1 MRAILKGRWW
11 IMGLWIVAAAV
22 LMFTAPNMSELIRE
36 KGQFSVP
43 EGYSSTN
50 AAAILEEAAAQKG
63 EQKGT
68 AIALVFHNPDGLGA
82 AGKQEAE
89 KAIKQLEADKQ
100 KLGIVSIVEPFS
112 QPELADKMISEDGKT
127 ILTSLSIEIGD
138 RTVKEMRQ
146 DLNDAMKSVP
156 VEHYFTGKNLI
167 DEDTIESSQEGLK
180 KSEYITVIFI
190 LLILFI
196 VFRSFVAP
204 FVPLLTV
211 GISYIVSQQIVAFLV
226 DGVDFPISTFT
237 QIFMVAVMFGIG
249 TDYCILLISRFKE
262 ELVHHENTWDAII
275 ATYRTAGKT
284 VFFSALAVL
293 VGFVAIGF
301 AQFMLYRSAVAVAV
315 GIAVMM
321 LALVTIVP
329 FFMAVLGR
337 KLFWPSKGS
346 LEHAESG
353 IYSAAGK
360 FSLKRPWAAL
370 LIVAAVS
377 VPLLVTYNGKL
388 SFNSLDEIGDK
399 YDSVKAFNIISDSF
413 GPGESLPGQIVIQND
428 EPMDNVKYMAVAEK
442 ISREVEKV
450 PGVAGVRS
458 VTRPTGDEIKDFE
471 VTKQVG
477 TLSDGLGEGK
487 TGLDKIS
494 DGLSKASNEL
504 SKNEP
509 QLKEAA
515 NGAGELTKGTSQLQS
530 GITQLSDGLKRIEKG
545 IRDGSS
551 GAGDL
556 KAGLQQAKSSAEQ
569 LAKANDQLLQA
580 YRQAGAG
587 VAALGDGTKELEQQ
601 LTGVSTALT
610 SLTQSFAAL
619 EERYPELQQDADYQR
634 IKGTIGQTGTGTA
647 QLAQGLS
654 QIQTNLS
661 AAAAGINQANE
672 GFASAAAGQKA
683 LADGLG
689 QIVAGIGQLQSGL
702 KQAADG
708 QGKVIKEIPSI
719 QNGLGQLQGG
729 QEKIQQGFS
738 DLSGQLT
745 QLTDGLNQSVD
756 GIKKVA
762 GGLDSAQDYLTELQN
777 SPDSDLAGWYVPA
790 EALHNKDFQKVFDTY
805 LSKDRKTMT
814 LDVIFA
820 ENPYGTEAIDRVQDI
835 EAAVQR
841 AVQGSALEKA
851 DVAIGG
857 VTSTFADL
865 QSISNKDYIRTVMLM
880 LAGTFI
886 ILVIL
891 LRSVIMPIYLIIS
904 LLLAYFTSMALTE
917 VVFVNIMGYAGIS
930 WVTPFFGFVMLI
942 ALGVDYSIFLMDRFN
957 ENKGMRAQDAI
968 LHAMKNMGTVILS
981 AAVILSGTFAAMYP
995 SGVLSMMQIATV
1007 VLSGLVLYSL
1017 LFLPFFVPVMVK
1029 MFGRANWWPF
1039 PNKEQADSAD
1049 SNRSVGM

>member
-1 MRAILKGRWW
+1 MRTILKARWW
-11 IMGLWIVAAAV
+11 LMGLWIVIAAV
-22 LMFTAPNMSELIRE
+22 LMLTAPNMGELIRE

-50 AAAILEEAAAQKG
+50 AAAILDEAAAQKG
-63 EQKGT
+63 EQQGSQ
-68 AIALVFHNPDGLGA
+68 IALVFYNPDGLGDS
-82 AGKQEAE
+82 GKQEAE
-89 KAIKQLEADKQ
+89 KAIEQLKTKKEQ
-100 KLGIVSIVEPFS
+100 LGILSILEPFS
-112 QPELADKMISEDGKT
+112 EPELAEQMISEDGKT
-127 ILTSLSIEIGD
+127 ILTSLSIDQGE
-138 RTVKEMRQ
+138 RTTKEMRD
-146 DLNDAMKSVP
+146 DLNAALDSVN
-156 VEHYFTGKNLI
+156 VEHYITGKGLI

-180 KSEYITVIFI
+180 KSEYITVVFI
-190 LLILFI
+190 LLILFL

-211 GISYIVSQQIVAFLV
+211 GVSYIVSQQIVAFLV
-226 DGVDFPISTFT
+226 DAVDFPISTFT

-262 ELVHHENTWDAII
+262 ELAHHENTWDAII

-293 VGFVAIGF
+293 VGFIAIGF

-329 FFMAVLGR
+329 FFMAVLGK

-346 LEHAESG
+346 LEHAESK
-353 IYSAAGK
+353 IYGVAGR

-370 LIVAAVS
+370 LIVAAVC
-377 VPLLVTYNGKL
+377 VPLLSTYDGKL

-413 GPGESLPGQIVIQND
+413 GPGESLPGQVVIQND
-428 EPMDNVKYMAVAEK
+428 EPMDNAKYMAVAEK

-450 PGVAGVRS
+450 PGISGVRS
-458 VTRPTGDEIKDFE
+458 MTRPTGEEIKDFE
-471 VTKQVG
+471 VTQQVG

-487 TGLDKIS
+487 TGLDKIR
-494 DGLSKASNEL
+494 DGLSEASSQL
-504 SKNEP
+504 SQNEP

-515 NGAGELTKGTSQLQS
+515 DGAGELTKGTTQLQS
-530 GITQLSDGLKRIEKG
+530 GITQLTEGLRQIEKG
-545 IRDGSS
+545 IRDGSA

-556 KAGLQQAKSSAEQ
+556 KAGLQQAKSSADQ
-569 LAKANDQLLQA
+569 LAQANNQLLQA

-587 VAALGDGTKELEQQ
+587 VSALGEGVGEIAQQ

-610 SLTQSFAAL
+610 QLNESFAAL
-619 EERYPELQQDADYQR
+619 EERYPELQTDADYQR
-634 IKGTIGQTGTGTA
+634 VKGTLGETGTGTA
-647 QLAQGLS
+647 QLAQGLG
-654 QIQTNLS
+654 QIQTNLGE
-661 AAAAGINQANE
+661 AAAGINQANE
-672 GFASAAAGQKA
+672 GFAAAASGQKA
-683 LADGLG
+683 LADGLS
-689 QIVAGIGQLQSGL
+689 QIITGIGQLETGL
-702 KQAADG
+702 TQAANG
-708 QGKVIKEIPSI
+708 QGKVISEIPAI

-729 QEKIQQGFS
+729 QEKIQKGFT

-756 GIKKVA
+756 GINQVS
-762 GGLDSAQDYLTELQN
+762 GGLDSAQDYLTQLQN
-777 SPDSDLAGWYVPA
+777 SPDSDLAGWYVPD
-790 EALHNKDFQKVFDTY
+790 EALNSKEFKQVFDTY
-805 LSKDRKTMT
+805 LSTDRKTMT
-814 LDVIFA
+814 IDVIFA
-820 ENPYGTEAIDRVQDI
+820 ENPYGTEAIDRVPDI
-835 EAAVQR
+835 EAAVHR

-851 DVAIGG
+851 DIAVGG

-865 QSISNKDYIRTVMLM
+865 QEISNNDYKRTVTLM
-880 LAGTFI
+880 LVGTFI
-886 ILVIL
+886 ILVLL
-891 LRSVIMPIYLIIS
+891 LRSVIMPLYLIVS
-904 LLLAYFTSMALTE
+904 LLLAYFTSMAITE
-917 VVFVNIMGYAGIS
+917 TVFVNILGFSGIS

-957 ENKGMRAQDAI
+957 ENKGMKVQDAM
-968 LHAMKNMGTVILS
+968 LYAMKNMGTVILS

-1039 PNKEQADSAD
+1039 PNKEQAKSVDSD
-1049 SNRSVGM
+1049 RTLGM

>member
-1 MRAILKGRWW
+1 MRTILKARWW
-11 IMGLWIVAAAV
+11 LMGLWIALAAV
-22 LMFTAPNMSELIRE
+22 LMFTAPGMSDLIRE

-43 EGYSSTN
+43 DGYSSTQ
-50 AAAILEEAAAQKG
+50 AAAILDEAAAQEG
-63 EQKGT
+63 EQPGT
-68 AIALVFHNPDGLGA
+68 QLALVFHKPDGLGT

-89 KAIKQLEADKQ
+89 NAIKQLEANKD
-100 KLGIVSIVEPFS
+100 KLGILSILDPFS
-112 QPELADKMISEDGKT
+112 QPELAEKMISADGKT
-127 ILTSLSIEIGD
+127 ILTSLSVDQGE
-138 RTVKEMRQ
+138 RTVKEMRS
-146 DLNDAMKSVP
+146 DLNGALQSVS
-156 VEHYFTGKNLI
+156 VEHYITGKGLI

-180 KSEYITVIFI
+180 KSEYITVAFI
-190 LLILFI
+190 LIILFL

-211 GISYIVSQQIVAFLV
+211 GISYLVAQQIVAFLV

-262 ELVHHENTWDAII
+262 ELAHHENTWEAII

-293 VGFVAIGF
+293 VGFIAIGF

-321 LALVTIVP
+321 VALVTIVP
-329 FFMAVLGR
+329 FFMAVLGK

-346 LEHAESG
+346 LEHAESR
-353 IYSAAGK
+353 IYGAAGR

-370 LIVAAVS
+370 LIIAAIC
-377 VPLLVTYNGKL
+377 VPLLSTYDGKL

-428 EPMDNVKYMAVAEK
+428 EPMDNAKTMAIAEK

-450 PGVAGVRS
+450 AGVSGVRS
-458 VTRPTGDEIKDFE
+458 MTRPTGDEIKDFE
-471 VTKQVG
+471 VTQQVG

-487 TGLDKIS
+487 TGLDKIR
-494 DGLSKASNEL
+494 DGLSEASTEL
-504 SKNEP
+504 SKNQP

-515 NGAGELTKGTSQLQS
+515 DGAGELTKGTAQLQS
-530 GITQLSDGLKRIEKG
+530 GITQLSDGLARIEKG

-551 GAGDL
+551 GAGEL
-556 KAGLQQAKSSAEQ
+556 KAGLQQAKTSADQ
-569 LAKANDQLLQA
+569 LAKASNQLLQA
-580 YRQAGAG
+580 YRQAGKG
-587 VAALGDGTKELEQQ
+587 VAAIGDGVGSLQKQ
-601 LTGVSTALT
+601 LAGVSAALT
-610 SLTQSFAAL
+610 SLSESFTAL
-619 EERYPELQQDADYQR
+619 EARYPELAQDADYQR
-634 IKGTIGQTGTGTA
+634 IKGTIGETGTGTA
-647 QLAQGLS
+647 QLSQGLG
-654 QIQTNLS
+654 QIQSSLGE
-661 AAAAGINQANE
+661 AAAGISQANE

-683 LADGLG
+683 LADGLN
-689 QIVAGIGQLQSGL
+689 QIVAGIGQLETGL

-708 QGKVIKEIPSI
+708 QGQVIREIPSI
-719 QNGLGQLQGG
+719 QDGLGQLQGG
-729 QEKIQQGFS
+729 QEKIKQGFT

-756 GIKKVA
+756 GISQVS
-762 GGLDSAQDYLTELQN
+762 GGLESAQDYLTQLQQ
-777 SPDSDLAGWYVPA
+777 SPDSDLAGWHVPE
-790 EALHNKDFQKVFDTY
+790 EALNSKDFEQVFDTY

-814 LDVIFA
+814 IDVIFA
-820 ENPYGTEAIDRVQDI
+820 ENPYGTEAIDRVPDI

-851 DVAIGG
+851 DIAIGG

-865 QSISNKDYIRTVMLM
+865 QEISNNDYTRTVMLM
-880 LAGTFI
+880 LVGTLI
-886 ILVIL
+886 ILIIL
-891 LRSVIMPIYLIIS
+891 LRSVIMPLYLILS
-904 LLLAYFTSMALTE
+904 LLLAYFSSMAITE
-917 VVFVNIMGYAGIS
+917 VIFVNMLGFSGIS

-957 ENKGMRAQDAI
+957 ENKGMRVQDAM
-968 LHAMKNMGTVILS
+968 LYAMKNMGTVILS

-1007 VLSGLVLYSL
+1007 VLSGLILYSL
-1017 LFLPFFVPVMVK
+1017 LFLPLFVPVMVK

-1039 PNKEQADSAD
+1039 PNKEQQDAAS
-1049 SNRSVGM
+1049 SERSIGM

>member
-1 MRAILKGRWW
+1 MRTILKARWW
-11 IMGLWIVAAAV
+11 LMGLWIAVAAV
-22 LMFTAPNMSELIRE
+22 LMFTAPGMSDLIRE

-43 EGYSSTN
+43 DGYSSTQ
-50 AAAILEEAAAQKG
+50 AAAILDEAAAQKG
-63 EQKGT
+63 EQPGT
-68 AIALVFHNPDGLGA
+68 QLALVFHNPDGLGT

-89 KAIKQLEADKQ
+89 NAIKQLESNKD
-100 KLGIVSIVEPFS
+100 KLGILSILDPFS
-112 QPELADKMISEDGKT
+112 QPELAEKMISADGKT
-127 ILTSLSIEIGD
+127 ILTSLSVDQGK
-138 RTVKEMRQ
+138 RTVKEMRS
-146 DLNDAMKSVP
+146 DLNGALQSVS
-156 VEHYFTGKNLI
+156 VEHYITGKGLI

-180 KSEYITVIFI
+180 KSEYITVAFI
-190 LLILFI
+190 LIILFL

-211 GISYIVSQQIVAFLV
+211 GISYLVAQQIVAFLV

-262 ELVHHENTWDAII
+262 ELAHHENTWEAII

-293 VGFVAIGF
+293 VGFIAIGF

-321 LALVTIVP
+321 VALVTIVP
-329 FFMAVLGR
+329 FFMAVLGK

-346 LEHAESG
+346 LEHAESR
-353 IYSAAGK
+353 IYGAAGR

-370 LIVAAVS
+370 LIIAAIC
-377 VPLLVTYNGKL
+377 VPLLSTYDGKL

-428 EPMDNVKYMAVAEK
+428 EPMDNAKTMAIAEK

-450 PGVAGVRS
+450 AGVSGVRS
-458 VTRPTGDEIKDFE
+458 MTRPTGDEIKDFE
-471 VTKQVG
+471 VTQQVG

-487 TGLDKIS
+487 TGLDKIR
-494 DGLSKASNEL
+494 DGLSEASTQL
-504 SKNEP
+504 SKNQP

-515 NGAGELTKGTSQLQS
+515 DGAGELTKGTAQLQS
-530 GITQLSDGLKRIEKG
+530 GITQLSDGLARIEKG

-551 GAGDL
+551 GAGEL
-556 KAGLQQAKSSAEQ
+556 KAGLQQAKTSADQ
-569 LAKANDQLLQA
+569 LAKASNQLLQA
-580 YRQAGAG
+580 YRQAGKG
-587 VAALGDGTKELEQQ
+587 VAAIGDGVGSLQKQ
-601 LTGVSTALT
+601 LAGVSAALT
-610 SLTQSFAAL
+610 SLSESFTAL
-619 EERYPELQQDADYQR
+619 EARYPELAQDADYQR
-634 IKGTIGQTGTGTA
+634 IKGTIGETGTGTA
-647 QLAQGLS
+647 QLSQGLG
-654 QIQTNLS
+654 QIQSSLGE
-661 AAAAGINQANE
+661 AAAGISQANE
-672 GFASAAAGQKA
+672 GFASATAGQKA
-683 LADGLG
+683 LADGLD
-689 QIVAGIGQLQSGL
+689 QIVAGIDQLETGL

-708 QGKVIKEIPSI
+708 QGQVIREIPSI
-719 QNGLGQLQGG
+719 QDGLGQLQGG
-729 QEKIQQGFS
+729 QEKIKQGFT

-756 GIKKVA
+756 GISQVS
-762 GGLDSAQDYLTELQN
+762 GGLESAQDYLTQLQQ
-777 SPDSDLAGWYVPA
+777 SPDSDLAGWHVPE
-790 EALHNKDFQKVFDTY
+790 EALNSKDFEQVFDTY

-814 LDVIFA
+814 IDVIFA
-820 ENPYGTEAIDRVQDI
+820 ENPYGTEAIDRVPDI

-851 DVAIGG
+851 DIAIGG

-865 QSISNKDYIRTVMLM
+865 QEISNNDYTRTVMLM
-880 LAGTFI
+880 LAGTLI
-886 ILVIL
+886 ILIIL
-891 LRSVIMPIYLIIS
+891 LRSVIMPIYLILS
-904 LLLAYFTSMALTE
+904 LLLAYFSSMAITE
-917 VVFVNIMGYAGIS
+917 VIFVNMLGFSGIS

-957 ENKGMRAQDAI
+957 ENKGMRVQEAM
-968 LHAMKNMGTVILS
+968 LYAMKNMGTVILS

-1007 VLSGLVLYSL
+1007 VLSGLILYSL
-1017 LFLPFFVPVMVK
+1017 LFLPLFVPVMVK

-1039 PNKEQADSAD
+1039 PSKEQQDAASSD
-1049 SNRSVGM
+1049 RSIGM

>member
-1 MRAILKGRWW
+1 MRTILKARWW
-11 IMGLWIVAAAV
+11 LMGLWIAVAAV
-22 LMFTAPNMSELIRE
+22 LMFTAPGMSDLIRE

-43 EGYSSTN
+43 DGYSSTE
-50 AAAILEEAAAQKG
+50 AAAILDEAAAQKG
-63 EQKGT
+63 EQPGT
-68 AIALVFHNPDGLGA
+68 QLALVFHNPDGLGT

-89 KAIKQLEADKQ
+89 NAIKQLESNKD
-100 KLGIVSIVEPFS
+100 KLGILSILDPFS
-112 QPELADKMISEDGKT
+112 QPELAEKMISADGKT
-127 ILTSLSIEIGD
+127 ILTSLSVDQGK
-138 RTVKEMRQ
+138 RTVKEMRS
-146 DLNDAMKSVP
+146 DLNGALQSVS
-156 VEHYFTGKNLI
+156 VEHYITGKGLI

-180 KSEYITVIFI
+180 KSEYITVAFI
-190 LLILFI
+190 LIILFL

-211 GISYIVSQQIVAFLV
+211 GISYLVAQQIVAFLV

-262 ELVHHENTWDAII
+262 ELAHHENTWEAII

-293 VGFVAIGF
+293 VGFIAIGF

-321 LALVTIVP
+321 VALVTIVP
-329 FFMAVLGR
+329 FFMAVLGK

-346 LEHAESG
+346 LEHAESR
-353 IYSAAGK
+353 IYGAAGR

-370 LIVAAVS
+370 LIIAAIC
-377 VPLLVTYNGKL
+377 VPLLSTYDGKL

-428 EPMDNVKYMAVAEK
+428 EPMDNAKTMAIAEK

-450 PGVAGVRS
+450 AGVSGVRS
-458 VTRPTGDEIKDFE
+458 MTRPTGDEIKDFE
-471 VTKQVG
+471 VTQQVG

-487 TGLDKIS
+487 TGLDKIR
-494 DGLSKASNEL
+494 DGLSEASTQL
-504 SKNEP
+504 SKNQP

-515 NGAGELTKGTSQLQS
+515 DGAGELTKGTAQLQS
-530 GITQLSDGLKRIEKG
+530 GITQLSDGLARIEKG

-551 GAGDL
+551 GAGEL
-556 KAGLQQAKSSAEQ
+556 KAGLQQAKTSADQ
-569 LAKANDQLLQA
+569 LAKASNQLLQA
-580 YRQAGAG
+580 YRQAGKG
-587 VAALGDGTKELEQQ
+587 VAAIGDGVGSLQKQ
-601 LTGVSTALT
+601 LAGVSAALT
-610 SLTQSFAAL
+610 SLSESFTAL
-619 EERYPELQQDADYQR
+619 EARYPELAQDADYQR
-634 IKGTIGQTGTGTA
+634 IKGTIGETGTGTA
-647 QLAQGLS
+647 QLSQGLG
-654 QIQTNLS
+654 QIQSSLGE
-661 AAAAGINQANE
+661 AAAGISQANE
-672 GFASAAAGQKA
+672 GFASATAGQKA
-683 LADGLG
+683 LADGLD
-689 QIVAGIGQLQSGL
+689 QIVAGIGQLETGL

-708 QGKVIKEIPSI
+708 QGQVIREIPSI
-719 QNGLGQLQGG
+719 QDGLGQLQGG
-729 QEKIQQGFS
+729 QEKIKQGFT

-756 GIKKVA
+756 GISQVS
-762 GGLDSAQDYLTELQN
+762 GGLESAQDYLTQLQQ
-777 SPDSDLAGWYVPA
+777 SPDSDLAGWHVPE
-790 EALHNKDFQKVFDTY
+790 EALNSKDFEQVFDTY

-814 LDVIFA
+814 IDVIFA
-820 ENPYGTEAIDRVQDI
+820 ENPYGTEAIDRVPDI

-851 DVAIGG
+851 DIAIGG

-865 QSISNKDYIRTVMLM
+865 QEISNNDYTRTVMLM
-880 LAGTFI
+880 LAGTLI
-886 ILVIL
+886 ILIIL
-891 LRSVIMPIYLIIS
+891 LRSVIMPIYLILS
-904 LLLAYFTSMALTE
+904 LLLAYFSSMAITE
-917 VVFVNIMGYAGIS
+917 VIFVNMLGFSGIS

-957 ENKGMRAQDAI
+957 ENKGMRVQEAM
-968 LHAMKNMGTVILS
+968 LYAMKNMGTVILS

-1007 VLSGLVLYSL
+1007 VLSGLILYSL
-1017 LFLPFFVPVMVK
+1017 LFLPLFVPVMVK

-1039 PNKEQADSAD
+1039 PSKEQQDAASSD
-1049 SNRSVGM
+1049 RSIGM

>member
-1 MRAILKGRWW
+1 MRTILKARWW
-11 IMGLWIVAAAV
+11 LMGLWIAVAAV
-22 LMFTAPNMSELIRE
+22 LMFTAPGMSDLIRE

-43 EGYSSTN
+43 DGYSSTQ
-50 AAAILEEAAAQKG
+50 AAAILDEAAAQKG
-63 EQKGT
+63 EQPGT
-68 AIALVFHNPDGLGA
+68 QLALVFHNPDGLGT

-89 KAIKQLEADKQ
+89 NAIKQLESNKD
-100 KLGIVSIVEPFS
+100 KLGILSILDPFS
-112 QPELADKMISEDGKT
+112 QPELAEKMISADGKT
-127 ILTSLSIEIGD
+127 ILTSLSVDQGK
-138 RTVKEMRQ
+138 RTVKEMRS
-146 DLNDAMKSVP
+146 DLNGALQSVS
-156 VEHYFTGKNLI
+156 VEHYITGKGLI

-180 KSEYITVIFI
+180 KSEYITVAFI
-190 LLILFI
+190 LIILFL

-211 GISYIVSQQIVAFLV
+211 GISYLVAQQIVAFLV

-262 ELVHHENTWDAII
+262 ELAHHENTWEAII

-293 VGFVAIGF
+293 VGFIAIGF

-321 LALVTIVP
+321 VALVTIVP
-329 FFMAVLGR
+329 FFMAVLGK

-346 LEHAESG
+346 LEHAESR
-353 IYSAAGK
+353 IYGAAGR

-370 LIVAAVS
+370 LIIAAIC
-377 VPLLVTYNGKL
+377 VPLLSTYDGKL

-428 EPMDNVKYMAVAEK
+428 EPMDNAKTMAIAEK

-450 PGVAGVRS
+450 AGVSGVRS
-458 VTRPTGDEIKDFE
+458 MTRPTGDEIKDFE
-471 VTKQVG
+471 VTQQVG

-487 TGLDKIS
+487 TGLDKIR
-494 DGLSKASNEL
+494 DGLSEASTQL
-504 SKNEP
+504 SKNQP

-515 NGAGELTKGTSQLQS
+515 DGAGELTKGTAQLQS
-530 GITQLSDGLKRIEKG
+530 GITQLSDGLARIEKG

-551 GAGDL
+551 GAGEL
-556 KAGLQQAKSSAEQ
+556 KAGLQQAKTSADQ
-569 LAKANDQLLQA
+569 LAKASNQLLQA
-580 YRQAGAG
+580 YRQAGKG
-587 VAALGDGTKELEQQ
+587 VAAIGDGVGSLQKQ
-601 LTGVSTALT
+601 LAGVSAALT
-610 SLTQSFAAL
+610 SLSESFTAL
-619 EERYPELQQDADYQR
+619 EARYPELAQDADYQR
-634 IKGTIGQTGTGTA
+634 IKGTIGETGTGTA
-647 QLAQGLS
+647 QLSQGLG
-654 QIQTNLS
+654 QIQSSLGE
-661 AAAAGINQANE
+661 AAAGISQANE
-672 GFASAAAGQKA
+672 GFASATAGQKA
-683 LADGLG
+683 LADGLN
-689 QIVAGIGQLQSGL
+689 QIVAGIGQLETGL

-708 QGKVIKEIPSI
+708 QGQVIREIPSI
-719 QNGLGQLQGG
+719 QDGLGQLQGG
-729 QEKIQQGFS
+729 QEKIKQGFT

-756 GIKKVA
+756 GISQVS
-762 GGLDSAQDYLTELQN
+762 GGLESAQDYLTQLQQ
-777 SPDSDLAGWYVPA
+777 SPDSDLAGWHVPE
-790 EALHNKDFQKVFDTY
+790 EALNSKDFEQVFDTY

-814 LDVIFA
+814 IDVIFA
-820 ENPYGTEAIDRVQDI
+820 ENPYGTEAIDRVPDI

-851 DVAIGG
+851 DIAIGG

-865 QSISNKDYIRTVMLM
+865 QEISNNDYTRTVMLM
-880 LAGTFI
+880 LAGTLI
-886 ILVIL
+886 ILIIL
-891 LRSVIMPIYLIIS
+891 LRSVIMPIYLILS
-904 LLLAYFTSMALTE
+904 LLLAYFSSMAITE
-917 VVFVNIMGYAGIS
+917 VIFVNMLGFSGIS

-957 ENKGMRAQDAI
+957 ENKGMRVQDAM
-968 LHAMKNMGTVILS
+968 LYAMKNMGTVILS

-1007 VLSGLVLYSL
+1007 VLSGLILYSL
-1017 LFLPFFVPVMVK
+1017 LFLPLFVPVMVK

-1039 PNKEQADSAD
+1039 PSKEQQDAASSDHSI
-1049 SNRSVGM
+1049 GM

>member
-1 MRAILKGRWW
+1 MRTILKARWW
-11 IMGLWIVAAAV
+11 LMGLWVVAAAV

-43 EGYSSTN
+43 EGYSSTQ
-50 AAAILEEAAAQKG
+50 AAAILDEAAAQKG
-63 EQKGT
+63 EQQGSQL
-68 AIALVFHNPDGLGA
+68 ALVFYNADGLGT

-89 KAIKQLEADKQ
+89 KAVKQLEAK
-100 KLGIVSIVEPFS
+100 KEELGILSILEPFS
-112 QPELADKMISEDGKT
+112 QPELSEKMISADGKT
-127 ILTSLSIEIGD
+127 ILTSLSVDQGD
-138 RTVKEMRQ
+138 RTVKEMRE
-146 DLNDAMKSVP
+146 DLNETLESVN
-156 VEHYFTGKNLI
+156 VEHYITGKGLI
-167 DEDTIESSQEGLK
+167 DEDTVESSQEGLK
-180 KSEYITVIFI
+180 KSEYITVVFI
-190 LLILFI
+190 LLILFL

-262 ELVHHENTWDAII
+262 ELAHHETTWEAII

-293 VGFVAIGF
+293 VGFIAIGF

-329 FFMAVLGR
+329 FFMAVLGK

-346 LEHAESG
+346 LDHAESK
-353 IYSAAGK
+353 IYGAAGR

-370 LIVAAVS
+370 LIVAAVC
-377 VPLLVTYNGKL
+377 VPLLATYDGKL
-388 SFNSLDEIGDK
+388 SFNSLDEIGEK
-399 YDSVKAFNIISDSF
+399 YDSVKAFNIISESF

-428 EPMDNVKYMAVAEK
+428 EPMDNAKYMAVAEK

-450 PGVAGVRS
+450 PGISGVRS
-458 VTRPTGDEIKDFE
+458 MTRPTGDEIKDFE
-471 VTKQVG
+471 VTQQVG

-487 TGLDKIS
+487 TGLDKIR
-494 DGLSKASNEL
+494 DGLSEASNQL

-509 QLKEAA
+509 QIKEAA
-515 NGAGELTKGTSQLQS
+515 SGAGELSKGTSQLQS
-530 GITQLSDGLKRIEKG
+530 GISQLSEGLQQIEKG

-556 KAGLQQAKSSAEQ
+556 KAGLQQARTSADQ
-569 LAKANDQLLQA
+569 LAQANNQLLEA

-587 VAALGDGTKELEQQ
+587 VAALGEGAGELQQQ
-601 LTGVSTALT
+601 LTGVSMALT
-610 SLTQSFAAL
+610 SLNESFAAL

-634 IKGTIGQTGTGTA
+634 VKGTLGETGTGTA
-647 QLAQGLS
+647 QLAQALD
-654 QIQTNLS
+654 QIVSKLGE
-661 AAAAGINQANE
+661 AAAGINQANE
-672 GFASAAAGQKA
+672 GYASAASGQKA
-683 LADGLG
+683 LAEGLG
-689 QIVAGIGQLQSGL
+689 QIVTGIGQLETGL

-708 QGKVIKEIPSI
+708 QGKVISEIPSI
-719 QNGLGQLQGG
+719 QNGLDQLQGG
-729 QEKIQQGFS
+729 QEKISQGFS

-756 GIKKVA
+756 GIEQVS
-762 GGLDSAQDYLTELQN
+762 GGLDSAQDYLTQLQN
-777 SPDSDLAGWYVPA
+777 SPDSDLAGWYVPE
-790 EALHNKDFQKVFDTY
+790 EALSNKDFAQVFDTY
-805 LSKDRKTMT
+805 LSQDRKTMT
-814 LDVIFA
+814 VDVIFA
-820 ENPYGTEAIDRVQDI
+820 ENPYGIEAIDRVPDI
-835 EAAVQR
+835 EAAVHR

-851 DVAIGG
+851 DIAVGG

-865 QSISNKDYIRTVMLM
+865 QEISNNDYTRTVMLM

-886 ILVIL
+886 ILVLL
-891 LRSVIMPIYLIIS
+891 LRSVIMPLYLIVS

-917 VVFVNIMGYAGIS
+917 AIFVNILGFAGIS

-957 ENKGMRAQDAI
+957 ENKGMRVQDAM
-968 LHAMKNMGTVILS
+968 LYAMKNMGTVILS

-1039 PNKEQADSAD
+1039 PNKEQNESTDSD
-1049 SNRSVGM
+1049 RTISM